1 MDTGRAASTSRYE
14 RESLISGFEISLR
27 FTLFQGYTCVCIYT
41 YAWFDCCSEG
51 KGRRFGKLA
60 GDNGRID
67 VEYRWIFLNF
77 YNYGFERFGRY
88 DF

>member
-1 MDTGRAASTSRYE
+1 MYVYIHMRGS
-14 RESLISGFEISLR
+14 I
-27 FTLFQGYTCVCIYT
+27 V
-41 YAWFDCCSEG
+41 CSEG

-67 VEYRWIFLNF
+67 VEYRWIFFNF